1 MTKEQIL
8 EDKFTKA
15 IILADC
21 KLYSAVLTFVRQEVS
36 AYISSGILQ
45 IRNSWKRYNKIQK
58 QLYDIYKKLEPNAEK
73 IYGCDPDSNIV
84 QLWIEDTDE
93 NDNQTNS
100 KSKNGDAATA
110 ANDDEASQ
118 AINELIISDEEAKD
132 GLSLEVVKR
141 LLGAVSFGYGFFQIC
156 LSFMPPNVLKLIKVF
171 GKICSYLYFYQFLSK
186 KRNNFYLKM
195 PKI

>member
-58 QLYDIYKKLEPNAEK
+58 QLYDMYKKLEPNAEK

-100 KSKNGDAATA
+100 KSKNGDATAA

-171 GKICSYLYFYQFLSK
+171 GKMCFYLYFYLF
-186 KRNNFYLKM
+186 
-195 PKI
+195 

>member
-36 AYISSGILQ
+36 AYLSSGILQ

-58 QLYDIYKKLEPNAEK
+58 QLYDMYKKLEPNADK
-73 IYGCDPDSNIV
+73 IYGCNPDSNVV

-100 KSKNGDAATA
+100 KSNNAAN
-110 ANDDEASQ
+110 NDDEDQASQ
-118 AINELIISDEEAKD
+118 GLNELVISDEETKD

-171 GKICSYLYFYQFLSK
+171 GKFDIKFKYFFNTGKKTEKFL
-186 KRNNFYLKM
+186 
-195 PKI
+195 

>member
-45 IRNSWKRYNKIQK
+45 IRNSWKRFNKIQK
-58 QLYDIYKKLEPNAEK
+58 QLYDMYKKLEPNAEK
-73 IYGCDPDSNIV
+73 IYGCDPDSNII

-93 NDNQTNS
+93 NDNR
-100 KSKNGDAATA
+100 KIESKNGDAAA

-171 GKICSYLYFYQFLSK
+171 GKMCSYLYFYQFLTK
-186 KRNNFYLKM
+186 KIIFT
-195 PKI
+195 